1 MCSVVRVPDTVPT
14 PFVLGNVN
22 IRIGNIESPGTE
34 CQLNSVGVSKSQDWS
49 HKKQRNEHSPS

>member
-14 PFVLGNVN
+14 PFVLGNVS

-34 CQLNSVGVSKSQDWS
+34 CQLNSVGVSKS
-49 HKKQRNEHSPS
+49 